1 MKGIILLADG
11 FEDIEAV
18 ATIDLIKRGNIRID
32 IISMNDTIQVTS
44 KSKITYNADY
54 LLSQINYEE
63 YDYLIIPGGMAVET
77 YYLKSMI
84 TEKIVKHFEENKKLI
99 ACICAAPSIL
109 GKLGYLDNQK
119 FTCFPSY
126 EKYMKK
132 GYYEKEKRVIIEKN
146 HITSK
151 AAGTSFEFA
160 YEIIKYLTSEEN
172 ARNVLK
178 NIYY

>member
-11 FEDIEAV
+11 FEDIEAI

-44 KSKITYNADY
+44 KSKIKYNADY
-54 LLSQINYEE
+54 LLKEINYKE
-63 YDYLIIPGGMAVET
+63 YDYLIIPGGIAVET
-77 YYLKSMI
+77 YHLNSKI
-84 TEKIVKHFEENKKLI
+84 TEEIVKHFENNQKLI

-109 GKLGYLDNQK
+109 GKLGYLDYQN
-119 FTCFPSY
+119 FTCFPTY

-132 GYYEKEKRVIIEKN
+132 GTYQKEKKVITEHN

-160 YEIIKYLTSEEN
+160 YEIIKYLTTEEN
-172 ARNVLK
+172 AKNVLK
-178 NIYY
+178 SIYY